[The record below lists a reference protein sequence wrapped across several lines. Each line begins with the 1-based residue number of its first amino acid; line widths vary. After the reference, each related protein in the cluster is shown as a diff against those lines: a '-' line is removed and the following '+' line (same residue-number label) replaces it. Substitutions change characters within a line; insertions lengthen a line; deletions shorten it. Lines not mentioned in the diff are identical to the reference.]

1 MQTTV
6 KTKVTVAT
14 IYVVFTDKT
23 KSSETR
29 RVLFIGT
36 PTKADVKKEYEKTLV
51 VDEIKK
57 TTVCE
62 LEKINIDCDLTSA
75 MLVKTVEDFIIDCA
89 KTLTDFESTIID

>member
-14 IYVVFTDKT
+14 IYVVFADKT
-23 KSSETR
+23 KASETR

-51 VDEIKK
+51 DEIKK

-62 LEKINIDCDLTSA
+62 LEKINLDCDLTSV

-89 KTLTDFESTIID
+89 KTVTEFESTIID

>member
-14 IYVVFTDKT
+14 IYVVFVDKA
-23 KSSETR
+23 KASETR

-36 PTKADVKKEYEKTLV
+36 PTKADIKNKYEKTLIA
-51 VDEIKK
+51 DGFKK

-62 LEKINIDCDLTSA
+62 LEKINLECNLTSA
-75 MLVKTVEDFIIDCA
+75 MLVKTVEDFIINCA
-89 KTLTDFESTIID
+89 KTVTEFESTIID